1 MGQPTYPL
9 QMPSTPNFIRS
20 EWGIAKAVAQSQS
33 PFTYSTQVH
42 EFTGAKWYSTV
53 TLPPMNRSQASEWQS
68 FFMQLHGSFG
78 TFLMGDPDAIA
89 LGVQGTIS
97 NTIAVSAD
105 HSVGAFDVT
114 VDGADTSESQLF
126 KKGDYVQ
133 FNSGATSKLHMII
146 ADVASDGSGNA
157 TLTIEPP
164 LSATLANNATV
175 TYASPKCVMRMTNN
189 ELTWSANHISLYGV
203 SFSCEEVL

>member
-1 MGQPTYPL
+1 MAEPTFPL
-9 QMPSTPNFIRS
+9 VMPNTPNFIRS
-20 EWGIAKAVAQSQS
+20 EWGIARAVAQSQS

-42 EFTGAKWYSTV
+42 KFTGSKWYSTV
-53 TLPPMNRSQASEWQS
+53 TLPPMKRSQANEWLA
-68 FFMQLHGSFG
+68 FFMQLNGQFG
-78 TFLMGDPDAIA
+78 TFTMGDPDAKA
-89 LGVQGTIS
+89 VQGTIS
-97 NTIAVSAD
+97 NTVAVNAD
-105 HSVGAFDVT
+105 FAVGAYDVT
-114 VDGADTSESQLF
+114 IDGADASESQLF

-146 ADVASDGSGNA
+146 ADVASNGSGVA
-157 TLTIEPP
+157 TLTIEPS
-164 LSATLANNATV
+164 LSAALSNNATV

>member
-1 MGQPTYPL
+1 MPT
-9 QMPSTPNFIRS
+9 TPNFIRS
-20 EWGIAKAVAQSQS
+20 EWGIARAVAQSQS

-42 EFTGAKWYSTV
+42 KFTGSKWYSTV
-53 TLPPMNRSQASEWQS
+53 TLPPMKRTQANEWLA
-68 FFMQLHGSFG
+68 FFMQLNGQFG
-78 TFLMGDPDAIA
+78 TFLMGDPDANA
-89 LGVQGTIS
+89 VQGTIS
-97 NTIAVSAD
+97 SNTVAVNAD
-105 HSVGAFDVT
+105 FAVGAYDVT
-114 VDGADTSESQLF
+114 IDGADASESQLF

-146 ADVASDGSGNA
+146 ADVASNGSGVA
-157 TLTIEPP
+157 TLTIEPS
-164 LSATLANNATV
+164 LSAALSNNATV

>member
-1 MGQPTYPL
+1 MAEPTYPL
-9 QMPSTPNFIRS
+9 TMPTSPGFIRS
-20 EWGIAKAVAQSQS
+20 EWTISRATAVSSS
-33 PFTYSTQVH
+33 PFTYSQQVH
-42 EFTGAKWYSTV
+42 RFTGCQWRTTV
-53 TLPPMNRSQASEWQS
+53 SLPPMKREQAVEWQA
-68 FFMQLHGSFG
+68 FFMQVQGQFG
-78 TFLMGDPDAIA
+78 TFLMGDPDASS
-89 LGVQGTIS
+89 VRGTIS
-97 NTIAVSAD
+97 NTIAVNGA
-105 HSVGAFDVT
+105 HSVGAYDIT
-114 VDGADTSESQLF
+114 IDGADTSESQLF

-164 LSATLANNATV
+164 LSAALDNNATI
-175 TYASPKCVMRMTNN
+175 TYSSPKAVMRMTDN

>member
-1 MGQPTYPL
+1 MAEPTFPL
-9 QMPSTPNFIRS
+9 TMPTSPNFIRS
-20 EWGIAKAVAQSQS
+20 EWGIARAVAQSQS

-42 EFTGAKWYSTV
+42 KFTGSKWYSTV
-53 TLPPMNRSQASEWQS
+53 TLPPMKRSQANEWLA
-68 FFMQLHGSFG
+68 FFMQLNGQFG
-78 TFLMGDPDAIA
+78 TFTMGDPDAKA
-89 LGVQGTIS
+89 VQGTIS
-97 NTIAVSAD
+97 NTVAVNAD
-105 HSVGAFDVT
+105 FAVGAYDVT
-114 VDGADTSESQLF
+114 IDGADASESQLF

-146 ADVASDGSGNA
+146 ADVASNGSGVA
-157 TLTIEPP
+157 TLTIEPS
-164 LSATLANNATV
+164 LSAALSDNATV

>member
-1 MGQPTYPL
+1 MPSPSYPL
-9 QMPSTPNFIRS
+9 AMPTSPNFIQS

-33 PFTYSTQVH
+33 PFTFGTQVH

-53 TLPPMNRSQASEWQS
+53 SLPPMKREQAVEWQA
-68 FFMQLHGSFG
+68 FFMQLHGQFG
-78 TFLMGDPDAIA
+78 TFLMGDPDAKA
-89 LGVQGTIS
+89 VRGTIA

-105 HSVGAFDVT
+105 HALGAYDIT
-114 VDGADTSESQLF
+114 VDGTDTSESQLF

-133 FNSGATSKLHMII
+133 FNSGATSKMHMII
-146 ADVASDGSGNA
+146 ADVASNGSGEA

-164 LSATLANNATV
+164 LSAALGNNATV
-175 TYASPKCVMRMTNN
+175 TYVSPKCVMRMTNN
-189 ELTWSANHISLYGV
+189 EMTWSANHISLYGV

>member
-1 MGQPTYPL
+1 MAEPTFPL
-9 QMPSTPNFIRS
+9 VMPNTPNFIRS
-20 EWGIAKAVAQSQS
+20 EWGIARAVAQSQS

-42 EFTGAKWYSTV
+42 KFTGSKWYSTV

-97 NTIAVSAD
+97 NTVAVNAD
-105 HSVGAFDVT
+105 FAVGAYDVT
-114 VDGADTSESQLF
+114 IDGADASESQLF

-146 ADVASDGSGNA
+146 ADVASNGSGVA
-157 TLTIEPP
+157 TLTIEPS
-164 LSATLANNATV
+164 LSAALSNNATV

>member
-1 MGQPTYPL
+1 MAEPTYPL
-9 QMPSTPNFIRS
+9 TMPTTPNFVRS

-42 EFTGAKWYSTV
+42 EFTGAKWYSSV
-53 TLPPMNRSQASEWQS
+53 TLPPMSRTQANEWLA
-68 FFMQLHGSFG
+68 FFMQLHGQFG
-78 TFLMGDPDAIA
+78 TFLMGDPDASA
-89 LGVQGTIS
+89 VQGTIS
-97 NTIAVSAD
+97 NTIAVNGA
-105 HSVGAFDVT
+105 HAVGAYDIT
-114 VDGADTSESQLF
+114 VDNADTSESQLF

-164 LSATLANNATV
+164 LSSALADDATV

>member
-1 MGQPTYPL
+1 MAEPTFPL
-9 QMPSTPNFIRS
+9 VMPTTPNFIKS
-20 EWGIAKAVAQSQS
+20 EWGIARAVAQSQS

-42 EFTGAKWYSTV
+42 KFTGSKWYSTV
-53 TLPPMNRSQASEWQS
+53 TLPPMKRSQANEWLA
-68 FFMQLHGSFG
+68 FFMQLNGQFG
-78 TFLMGDPDAIA
+78 TFTMGDPDAKA
-89 LGVQGTIS
+89 VQGTIS
-97 NTIAVSAD
+97 NTVAVNAD
-105 HSVGAFDVT
+105 FAVGAYDVT
-114 VDGADTSESQLF
+114 IDGADASESQLF

-146 ADVASDGSGNA
+146 ADVASNGSGVA

-203 SFSCEEVL
+203 SFTCEEVL

>member
-1 MGQPTYPL
+1 MAEPTFPIV
-9 QMPSTPNFIRS
+9 MPTTPNFKSS
-20 EWGIAKAVAQSQS
+20 EWGIARAVAQSQS

-42 EFTGAKWYSTV
+42 KFTGSKWYSTV
-53 TLPPMNRSQASEWQS
+53 TLPPMKRTQANEWLA
-68 FFMQLHGSFG
+68 FFMQLNGQFG
-78 TFLMGDPDAIA
+78 TFLMGDPDAKA
-89 LGVQGTIS
+89 VQGTIS
-97 NTIAVSAD
+97 NTVAVNAD
-105 HSVGAFDVT
+105 FAVGAYDVT
-114 VDGADTSESQLF
+114 IDGADASESQLF

-146 ADVASDGSGNA
+146 ADVASNGSGVA
-157 TLTIEPP
+157 TLTIEPS
-164 LSATLANNATV
+164 LSSALANNATV